1 MHMPPVVSASSC
13 PVRSARDLQGYFAD
27 RLYKSM
33 KGAGTDEDTLI
44 DIIVTRA
51 EVRRA
56 GLLLLAVPPLVVFMK
71 GPRPESKTEPLPS
84 QTLWQTLCWASLCLF
99 LQK

>member
-1 MHMPPVVSASSC
+1 MLSFPLSC

-33 KGAGTDEDTLI
+33 KGAGTDEETLI

-51 EVRRA
+51 EVRRIWLHLLVLPPRTSSTGHFYESQVLHTNVYR
-56 GLLLLAVPPLVVFMK
+56 GLRGVTSSSGRGA
-71 GPRPESKTEPLPS
+71 
-84 QTLWQTLCWASLCLF
+84 C
-99 LQK
+99 

>member
-1 MHMPPVVSASSC
+1 MLSFPLSC

-33 KGAGTDEDTLI
+33 KGAGTDEETLI

-51 EVRRA
+51 EVRRIWLH
-56 GLLLLAVPPLVVFMK
+56 LLVLPPRTSSTGHFYEGCICRD
-71 GPRPESKTEPLPS
+71 GPCFPRLCGR
-84 QTLWQTLCWASLCLF
+84 TLSCAPVGFF
-99 LQK
+99 L